1 MRSPLVAFFI
11 LASAALASLGCAP
24 SSYPEPSAP
33 PMSSSYG
40 SASSFA
46 SAPSMPQVP
55 HRDAS
60 SSDLV
65 VRPDLVCVPFVLRAY
80 HEDPKAAVKQ
90 LEATV
95 RAVGERFS
103 SATGG
108 ASALKMLGANST
120 LVSTDGKAR
129 DDDEKP
135 KYAVT
140 VDGSIDVK
148 LSADADYWARTR
160 LVAALSEA
168 SLSAKPRAREGEP
181 QVDCSFEAP
190 QLKVSDPEAYRSKL
204 LERWTERT
212 RAFARG
218 VESNGAPLD
227 LVDCAP
233 PAGITQTPLSLEQVG
248 LSLAVTCHLDV
259 VRKAQ

>member
-1 MRSPLVAFFI
+1 MRSTKLAFFA
-11 LASAALASLGCAP
+11 LSALALAAPGCA
-24 SSYPEPSAP
+24 SSQAPEPSAP
-33 PMSSSYG
+33 SMVSSYSAG
-40 SASSFA
+40 SGFSA
-46 SAPSMPQVP
+46 SAPSMPAVP

-80 HEDPKAAVKQ
+80 GEDPRAVVKL

-95 RAVGERFS
+95 AAVKDRFG
-103 SATGG
+103 SATQG
-108 ASALKMLGANST
+108 SATLKMLGANAMQHAT
-120 LVSTDGKAR
+120 GKAE
-129 DDDEKP
+129 DDDAP
-135 KYAVT
+135 QYAVT

-148 LSADADYWARTR
+148 LAADADYWARAR
-160 LVAALSEA
+160 IVAALAEA
-168 SLSAKPRAREGEP
+168 SLSARPKARKGEP
-181 QVDCSFEAP
+181 QIDCSFEAP
-190 QLKVSDPEAYRSKL
+190 QLKVSDPEAYRPEL
-204 LERWTERT
+204 LKRWSERT

-233 PAGITQTPLSLEQVG
+233 PAGITQVPLSLEQVG
-248 LSLAVTCHLDV
+248 LSLAVACHLDV